1 MLFLLLTPQ
10 KGVYAQS
17 NNLRYWYLRS
27 ISLLETVCCFLTFS
41 RAECWK
47 ERNFFFLWTIFFH
60 RKVDIF
66 SILLSASTKW
76 IWLTRTTSFPSGFH
90 LGSYFILPLKTK
102 WSCLRS
108 FIVCALLL
116 AFQIL
121 SIGALF
127 RACDYL
133 RLKHT
138 NKTHL
143 IVSGPDSGQSM
154 GCQNSCSSGKPAAQG
169 LFRERSPS
177 VVRWFLCST
186 VWLPIS
192 PLKEGRIHHH

>member
-1 MLFLLLTPQ
+1 MHSPTTSDIGTWDQLPYWKLCAIFWHFQELSAG
-10 KGVYAQS
+10 KRGI
-17 NNLRYWYLRS
+17 LR
-27 ISLLETVCCFLTFS
+27 FS
-41 RAECWK
+41 SYEP
-47 ERNFFFLWTIFFH
+47 FFFH

-66 SILLSASTKW
+66 SILLSASTKR

-90 LGSYFILPLKTK
+90 LGSYFFLPLKTK

-108 FIVCALLL
+108 SIVCALLL